1 MKTFIIGLIV
11 GILLVPFGFWMYMR
25 SGSAPVATNEP
36 PMPLEH
42 YFAKTAL
49 HARLDKVM
57 PRTVPIAA
65 DESTYLAG
73 AQVYKDNCAEC
84 HGYVNKKE
92 TPGVMFPRPPQLLQ
106 GKDMVT
112 DDPPGETFW
121 KVQNGI
127 RLSGMPAFSDRLTT
141 EQMWQVALLL
151 KHADKLPDPT
161 MQTLMYAPPAP
172 PAPAPAKTAKRK

>member
-1 MKTFIIGLIV
+1 MKFIIGLII

-25 SGSAPVATNEP
+25 SGSAPVATNEA

-49 HARLDKVM
+49 HARIDRVM
-57 PRTVPIAA
+57 QKTAPIAA
-65 DESTYLAG
+65 DENTYLAG

-92 TPGVMFPRPPQLLQ
+92 TPGLMFPRPPQLLQ

-112 DDPPGETFW
+112 DDPAGETFW
-121 KVQNGI
+121 KIQNGI
-127 RLSGMPAFSDRLTT
+127 RLSGMPAFSGRLSTD
-141 EQMWQVALLL
+141 QMWQVSLLL
-151 KHADKLPDPT
+151 ANADKLPDSAT
-161 MQTLMYAPPAP
+161 QILTYAPPTP
-172 PAPAPAKTAKRK
+172 HAPASGKNAKN